1 MRTWLCLT
9 RSGATGWST
18 RNHALLLVDTLF
30 GQDDALSAR
39 PQMVEDAIVS
49 EESRRWT
56 LRLRDGLRFHDG
68 EPVLAPD
75 CVASLRH

>member
-1 MRTWLCLT
+1 
-9 RSGATGWST
+9 
-18 RNHALLLVDTLF
+18 
-30 GQDDALSAR
+30 
-39 PQMVEDAIVS
+39 MVEDAIVS